1 MQTPGYIRNKMQ
13 FLVGACVKHHK
24 YTRVYVFRMKGGYG
38 TAAISTQSTL
48 QPGGKGFTSGYFPP
62 HQHTKIFP
70 SFVCVCAHSRAGGGR
85 ERTWRGGG
93 EPAAFG
99 GAPRAAGDNGRLTS
113 VEQTPIFPERSALL
127 LCTSPFWV
135 FFGGG
140 YFNFFYYYYYFFFPL
155 SFGGSKKRGGRN
167 RISEPRKKQNL
178 ELHRRIGGGKRGG
191 EGGFGGLSTTL
202 SARNRCDS
210 HSEALKSAS
219 GFGTGREWERRN
231 GGRGGG
237 KGRRGKGERRGGKRR
252 GKKGGVRN
260 EGEKNGSW
268 EHGEI
273 RALCSA
279 FPLKAPTG
287 PRRSQGVKFSSA
299 PP

>member
-1 MQTPGYIRNKMQ
+1 MGVPKSAEVEIG
-13 FLVGACVKHHK
+13 
-24 YTRVYVFRMKGGYG
+24 
-38 TAAISTQSTL
+38 
-48 QPGGKGFTSGYFPP
+48 
-62 HQHTKIFP
+62 FP
-70 SFVCVCAHSRAGGGR
+70 SL
-85 ERTWRGGG
+85 ER
-93 EPAAFG
+93 
-99 GAPRAAGDNGRLTS
+99 
-113 VEQTPIFPERSALL
+113 
-127 LCTSPFWV
+127 
-135 FFGGG
+135 
-140 YFNFFYYYYYFFFPL
+140 
-155 SFGGSKKRGGRN
+155 
-167 RISEPRKKQNL
+167 KQIL

-191 EGGFGGLSTTL
+191 RGGFWGTEHHAESPESLRFSFGS
-202 SARNRCDS
+202 
-210 HSEALKSAS
+210 SEIRVGIWDGPRVGKEKW
-219 GFGTGREWERRN
+219 GK
-231 GGRGGG
+231 GGG